1 MSNEQ
6 VKDSMTT
13 LRSYQVDFNRE
24 TGEPIFISDS
34 GKVIKLAMLSEVPSI
49 DVRGG
54 RRDPSYLEPLVI
66 LPDSERVVSITNP
79 STLFPKGY
87 FGKENPY
94 QPAREDL
101 ADAYVILQGNNRYS
115 LLYDMACKN
124 AQIWKDCGGNEE
136 AYNLQKYDIRPV
148 PFVLLNTLQADNPT
162 FVRWYQLAGN
172 DGVKTHSPK
181 QKRVAAVLFYNELKS
196 TQPETPAKTHREV
209 VAKLFGVVE
218 SRILQFGAMSAWNLP
233 SPKGEGEGG
242 EYLLS
247 LIDDDKIS
255 LDTAIHLYNLYHK
268 ANDKSAFGGLTLKAL
283 IEQIIDYLLLQA
295 HAALSEKQ
303 IKGKATPEDVAN
315 LKIRI
320 FESDIEKFL
329 ERFAVEIPAEG
340 SGEGEGEGGEG
351 EPTDGKGEGKAP
363 KVEKTLEELQSEL
376 VAVDLNDLLNK
387 VDAIVHSVSTGVV
400 VEEVEGEKVKL
411 FVEFTNL
418 KNDTDFY
425 TEETVKQIHKAILA
439 LQKVVTV
446 KTVNEIAIAKENDKA
461 LKALEAAQKAQEDML
476 KAQNSDANANQ
487 EVVTAF

>member
-1 MSNEQ
+1 MSNNEQ

-13 LRSYQVDFNRE
+13 LRSYTVDFDRSS
-24 TGEPIFISDS
+24 GEPIFISDS

-66 LPDSERVVSITNP
+66 LPESERVVSITNP
-79 STLFPKGY
+79 STLFPRGY

-94 QPAREDL
+94 QPIREDL
-101 ADAYVILQGNNRYS
+101 AESYVILQGNNRYS
-115 LLYDMACKN
+115 LLYNLACQN

-148 PFVLLNTLQADNPT
+148 PFVLLNKDQADNPT

-181 QKRVAAVLFYNELKS
+181 QKRVAAVSFYNELKS
-196 TQPETPAKTHREV
+196 TQPKTPAKTHREV

-233 SPKGEGEGG
+233 QPKGEGEGG

-247 LIDDDKIS
+247 LIDDEKIS
-255 LDTAIHLYNLYHK
+255 LDTAIFLYNKYHQE
-268 ANDKSAFGGLTLKAL
+268 NDKAAFGGLTLKAL

-340 SGEGEGEGGEG
+340 QESGESEGGEG
-351 EPTDGKGEGKAP
+351 EPTDGKAPKEP

-376 VAVDLNDLLNK
+376 VAVDLNDILNK
-387 VDAIVHSVSTGVV
+387 VDQICHSIATGVV

-411 FVEFTNL
+411 FVEFQNL
-418 KNDTDFY
+418 KGETDFY
-425 TEETVKQIHKAILA
+425 TEEIVKQIHKAILA